1 MAALPDGLEADYQVI
16 KEPGPF
22 SEDHTNEFT
31 FLEVS
36 RGKNIS
42 IQRLEKSKHTGV
54 YLREV
59 GFGCGRGKRRR
70 EGEPLLYMCFSIGIV
85 TRILCAVAV

>member
-36 RGKNIS
+36 RGKTYVQLSFFPSKDWKKVNTLVFTSRKWDLVVEEGKGDAKGNLYS
-42 IQRLEKSKHTGV
+42 I
-54 YLREV
+54 
-59 GFGCGRGKRRR
+59 
-70 EGEPLLYMCFSIGIV
+70 
-85 TRILCAVAV
+85 CASL